1 MSNAKRK
8 GGIGWTRERAAL
20 LALVCL
26 AAGIAGGWL
35 LHGAPKAAQVAGSP
49 AASAPAPQ
57 QARTPDQLKAATDD
71 QAAPMLEQLK
81 THPNDAS
88 LLANLGNV
96 YYDGQQYATAVD
108 YYNRSLTITPD
119 DAAVRTDMGTAYWY
133 MGNIDAALGAFDK
146 ALGTSPDNPNTLF
159 NRGLVLWRGK
169 HDAAG
174 ASADWNR
181 LLAKAPKY
189 QGRAQVEAM
198 LAEVKAQTGGK

>member
-1 MSNAKRK
+1 MNSAKSK
-8 GGIGWTRERAAL
+8 SGFEWTRERAAL

-26 AAGIAGGWL
+26 AGGIAGGWL
-35 LHGAPKAAQVAGSP
+35 IHGAPKAAQPSSVAP
-49 AASAPAPQ
+49 VSAPAPQ
-57 QARTPDQLKAATDD
+57 QPKTPEQLKAAADD

-81 THPNDAS
+81 AHPNDAT

-96 YYDGQQYATAVD
+96 YYDGRQYATAVD
-108 YYNRSLTITPD
+108 YYNRSLAIAPD
-119 DAAVRTDMGTAYWY
+119 DASVRTDMGTAYWY
-133 MGNIDAALGAFDK
+133 MGNADAALGAFDK
-146 ALGTSPDNPNTLF
+146 ALSTSPDNPNTLF

-174 ASADWNR
+174 ATSDWNR

-198 LAEVKAQTGGK
+198 LAEVKAQTGSK